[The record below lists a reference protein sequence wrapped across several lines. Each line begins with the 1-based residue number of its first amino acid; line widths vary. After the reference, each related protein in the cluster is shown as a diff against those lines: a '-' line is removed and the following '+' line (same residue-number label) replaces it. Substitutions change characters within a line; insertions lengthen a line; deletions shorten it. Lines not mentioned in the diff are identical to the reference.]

1 MSEGERKLRGGVAG
15 AGAFGAIHA
24 GKYAGASRARLAAVF
39 DVEFDRARAV
49 ADGHGAEAFDDFDA
63 FLEAVDVV
71 TVATPA
77 RAHGF
82 LALRALEA
90 NKHVLVEK
98 PIAVTHAEGASAIAA
113 ATGRNLTLAV
123 GHQERLVFET
133 MGLLSAPERPQI
145 VEARREGPWSGRG
158 DDVSVT
164 LDLAIHDADL
174 AMCLVGGA
182 PVAVSARGTKQK
194 SAFFDTIESE
204 AMFADGAVV
213 RLTAS
218 RVADARRRTM
228 RLVYP
233 SGEVEIDFVART
245 FRNTTP
251 FALDA
256 GFADT
261 AVGKDPL
268 GANVAR
274 FLDAAVGAVARPA
287 VTGAEAL
294 AALDLILAVDA
305 AAD

>member
-1 MSEGERKLRGGVAG
+1 MVNESTKFRGGVAG

-24 GKYAGASRARLAAVF
+24 GKYASAARATLAAVY
-39 DVEFDRARAV
+39 DVDFDRARAV
-49 ADGHGAEAFDDFDA
+49 ADSHGAAAFDDFDR
-63 FLEAVDVV
+63 FLAAVDVV

-77 RAHGF
+77 RWHGD

-90 NKHVLVEK
+90 GKHTLVEK
-98 PIAVTHAEGASAIAA
+98 PIAITQAEGLAAIAA
-113 ATGRNLTLAV
+113 ARGQGLTLAV

-133 MGLLSAPERPQI
+133 MGLLSAPETPTLI
-145 VEARREGPWSGRG
+145 EARREGPWSGRG

-174 AMCLVGGA
+174 ACRLIGGGA
-182 PVAVSARGTKQK
+182 VAVTAQGARVK
-194 SAFFDTIESE
+194 SQHFDTIESE
-204 AMFADGAVV
+204 ATFADGAVV
-213 RLTAS
+213 RLAAS
-218 RVADARRRTM
+218 RVAEARRRTM

-233 SGEVEIDFVART
+233 SGEVLIDFVART
-245 FRNTTP
+245 FSNGTP

-261 AVGKDPL
+261 PVGRDPL

-274 FLDAAVGAVARPA
+274 FLEAAAGVVARPA
-287 VTGAEAL
+287 VTGEEAL

-305 AAD
+305 AAG